1 MVQDFLERLIISYEN
16 TLQYIVGWVSD
27 HLINVIIIFL
37 IAYLIRR
44 FGSIVIE
51 KIVHKIVFSNNHYH
65 NKLDKEKRASTLTGL
80 FSGTLNVFVIIVAI
94 ILLIGEVSPN
104 LKTALFTGA
113 GLLSVAIGIGAKD
126 LINDFINGIFIII
139 ENQYRVGD
147 VIQIAGLSGV
157 VEDISIR
164 TTVLRDLDGNRHHVP
179 NGSIDT
185 TSNMTLG
192 FSRVNINIDV
202 SYDTDID
209 KLESVV
215 NEVGKELSEDETFK
229 EKILSPPKFLRI
241 DAFAKSSITIKII
254 ADTTTGD
261 QWDVKAELLRRIK
274 KRFDKEKIEIPFPQV
289 VVHQKQN
296 KKNN

>member
-1 MVQDFLERLIISYEN
+1 
-16 TLQYIVGWVSD
+16 
-27 HLINVIIIFL
+27 
-37 IAYLIRR
+37 
-44 FGSIVIE
+44 
-51 KIVHKIVFSNNHYH
+51 
-65 NKLDKEKRASTLTGL
+65 
-80 FSGTLNVFVIIVAI
+80 
-94 ILLIGEVSPN
+94 
-104 LKTALFTGA
+104 
-113 GLLSVAIGIGAKD
+113 
-126 LINDFINGIFIII
+126 
-139 ENQYRVGD
+139 
-147 VIQIAGLSGV
+147 
-157 VEDISIR
+157 
-164 TTVLRDLDGNRHHVP
+164 
-179 NGSIDT
+179 
-185 TSNMTLG
+185 MTLG